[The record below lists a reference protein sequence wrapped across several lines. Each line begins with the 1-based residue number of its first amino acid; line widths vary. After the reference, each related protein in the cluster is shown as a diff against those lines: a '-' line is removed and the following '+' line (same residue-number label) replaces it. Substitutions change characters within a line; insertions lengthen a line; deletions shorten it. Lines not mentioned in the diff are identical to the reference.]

1 MKIAIEA
8 QRIFRVDKHGM
19 DMVILESLKQIQK
32 LDYENEYFVLV
43 KGGEDRCLEE
53 TDNMHIV
60 EIHCPTYPL
69 WEQVALPR
77 AVAKIKPDLLH
88 CTSNTAPLYC
98 NVPLVLTL
106 HDIIFLEKRQAS
118 SKSWYQEMGWYYRRL
133 IVPRIL
139 DKCKMIITVSKFE
152 CKRIQERL
160 NLPEEKI
167 TSIYNGFNT
176 YFKPIDADPDIVKKY
191 VDTMDYFFFL
201 GNTDPKKNAVRV
213 LKAYGLY
220 LKSSDKR
227 RKLLIADL
235 KESFID
241 EMLHANHLEEIK
253 PYLSFPGYIVNK
265 DLIHLYNG
273 AYLFLYPSL
282 RESFGIPQLEAMA
295 CGTPLIAGN
304 TSAMPEIAGEDA
316 VLVNPMDE
324 KEIADAMLRLEND
337 EVYYNEKRRYGL
349 ERATRFSWHN
359 TAKELLSLYKKV
371 LTK

>member
-32 LDYENEYFVLV
+32 LDHENEYYILV

-53 TDNMHIV
+53 TKNMHIV
-60 EIHCPTYPL
+60 EINCPTYPL
-69 WEQVALPR
+69 WEQFALPR

-98 NVPLVLTL
+98 KVPLVLTL
-106 HDIIFLEKRQAS
+106 HDIIFLEKRQS
-118 SKSWYQEMGWYYRRL
+118 TSKSWYQEMGWYYRKL
-133 IVPRIL
+133 VVPRIL
-139 DKCKMIITVSKFE
+139 KKCKMIITVSKFE

-160 NLPEEKI
+160 NLPADRV

-176 YFKPIDADPDIVKKY
+176 YFKPIKVDPEIVKKY
-191 VDTMDYFFFL
+191 IDTMDYFFFL

-213 LKAYGLY
+213 LQAFSQYIM
-220 LKSSDKR
+220 SSDER

-241 EMLHANHLEEIK
+241 RILVANHLEDIK
-253 PYLSFPGYIVNK
+253 PYLAFPGYIVNK

-295 CGTPLIAGN
+295 CGTPIITGN

-316 VLVNPMDE
+316 VLVDPMNVN
-324 KEIADAMLRLEND
+324 EIAKAMLRLEKD
-337 EVYYNEKRRYGL
+337 EAYYNEKKLYGL
-349 ERATRFSWHN
+349 ARVNDFSWEN
-359 TAKELLSLYKKV
+359 TATELLKLYKSMTLK
-371 LTK
+371 